1 MGAVRRAL
9 GSLLAVSARRASG
22 SVSWDAAPRIGTRL
36 ASLRKV
42 DARWYR
48 HLGAIIAPSVPGGGG
63 PSRAGYAPRA
73 ARTSRRATRMHATSW
88 ASASDHWRGLSTVAG
103 DDAPH
108 DSDADDAD
116 DDDDEAAFAA
126 VDDDDIAAYDDDD
139 DDDDDD
145 EIASTSVATDPAHVR
160 PRREIQPSVTDR
172 DVARC
177 PLDQLRDL
185 VEEYHELFDGGAAA
199 LALKKMATN
208 GMFLVDSTDRKEDH
222 HHRVVTREDEE
233 ERSGNGGRE
242 DGREAIRRKTAHYP
256 HRYPSAPARGVRAG
270 INARSLHPSV
280 DLLLRAVAREASRMG
295 PREATRCMYALM
307 VMNVARGK
315 PGARDEP
322 TQTLDARLG
331 EIAPE
336 MHGKHAAIALF
347 SSAKLRR
354 EMRDADGSIA
364 KSRDDCE
371 VGGSNPKLEGKL
383 GEGKLAG
390 GGTSIHARAPQK
402 TVTMRASDAALVDAV
417 ARTAGDDMS
426 ADDLSKAMRGVAT
439 WIDALGRTTDRRL
452 TRAVDAINVGLVRCL
467 VDEAEVGGSNPDG
480 SPDDVWDASN
490 PKERRATKLTP
501 HAAMSILSSHRA
513 LARHDAGRAD
523 PRLVSALTRALD
535 VVLDAIADGD
545 DKIGAGLFLT
555 AVNALAKAR
564 ETAGVDEPIP
574 AELKTKIDA
583 RVIRFCDESKTEAW
597 FPGSAILAL
606 GALARTQRAIAS
618 HGEDPFRS
626 TAPWEV
632 SGSLAGALER
642 CLERFEIFARSRNG
656 PRGISTIFAYD
667 AAIRELDPNL
677 VPPPVVDRARVTLH
691 ETLARMP
698 PAGAARLLDKQCK
711 AAMDAFARE
720 KAAGDAPSIG
730 EIEMRRRLATMSPS
744 HLDATF
750 RAACVG
756 AGELDGSQLASLARA
771 AAWFYATGD
780 DAAGGVGDSPPG
792 DSPPGDSP
800 PGDSPP
806 GDSPRGESPLTPPTD
821 EMIAGL
827 NDAAGSLARSG
838 TLPAGTAAVL
848 LRCLC
853 ELRGV
858 GWRRGDPT
866 DGGVFKVS
874 LFYII
879 FACMVINSTD
889 AGFCLDRFRTTRCAT
904 CCAPRRT
911 GYRNSIQSRRT
922 RSRARFGC
930 WTGSTATVSTSSR
943 SESGPE
949 WRRGWRSR
957 CRREGCSAIRP
968 SRRRRTTL
976 AAAGCS
982 ITWINGSR
990 RSPTCRV
997 P

>member
-9 GSLLAVSARRASG
+9 GSLLAVSARHASG

-63 PSRAGYAPRA
+63 PSRAGYAPRG

-103 DDAPH
+103 DDAPR

-126 VDDDDIAAYDDDD
+126 VDDDDIAAYDD

-185 VEEYHELFDGGAAA
+185 VEEYHDVFDGGAAA

-208 GMFLVDSTDRKEDH
+208 GMFLVDSTDRKEEEED
-222 HHRVVTREDEE
+222 HRVVTREDEE
-233 ERSGNGGRE
+233 DHSGNGGRE
-242 DGREAIRRKTAHYP
+242 DGREGAFRRKAVHP
-256 HRYPSAPARGVRAG
+256 FNAPARGVRAG

-280 DLLLRAVAREASRMG
+280 DLLLRAVAREASTMG

-315 PGARDEP
+315 PGTRDNP
-322 TQTLDARLG
+322 LASALDARLG

-354 EMRDADGSIA
+354 EMRDADGLIA

-371 VGGSNPKLEGKL
+371 VGDSNPGEGKL
-383 GEGKLAG
+383 EGKLAG
-390 GGTSIHARAPQK
+390 GGTSIHARGPQK

-417 ARTAGDDMS
+417 ARTAADDMS
-426 ADDLSKAMRGVAT
+426 ADDLAKAMRGVAT
-439 WIDALGRTTDRRL
+439 WIDTLGRKVGRL

-467 VDEAEVGGSNPDG
+467 VDEAEVGGSKPDG
-480 SPDDVWDASN
+480 IDDVWDAN
-490 PKERRATKLTP
+490 DPKERAAKLTP
-501 HAAMSILSSHRA
+501 HAAMSILSSHRV

-523 PRLVSALTRALD
+523 PRMVSALTRAFD
-535 VVLDAIADGD
+535 AVLDAIADGD

-564 ETAGVDEPIP
+564 KSAGVDEPIP

-583 RVIRFCDESKTEAW
+583 RVMSFCDDGKTEAW

-606 GALARTQRAIAS
+606 AALARTQRSMAS
-618 HGEDPFRS
+618 HGEDPPFRS
-626 TAPWEV
+626 SAPWEV

-642 CLERFEIFARSRNG
+642 CLERFEKRSTGNG
-656 PRGISTIFAYD
+656 HAVATIFAYD

-677 VPPPVVDRARVTLH
+677 VPPPVVDRARVTLD
-691 ETLARMP
+691 ETLTRMAP
-698 PAGAARLLDKQCK
+698 PRAVQVLDKQRK
-711 AAMDAFARE
+711 AAMDACARE
-720 KAAGDAPSIG
+720 KADGDGAPSIG
-730 EIEMRRRLATMSPS
+730 ERSRRLATMSPS

-756 AGELDGSQLASLARA
+756 AGELDGAQLASLARA

-792 DSPPGDSP
+792 DSPR
-800 PGDSPP
+800 

-848 LRCLC
+848 LNRLC

-866 DGGVFKVS
+866 DGGVFKVR
-874 LFYII
+874 LF
-879 FACMVINSTD
+879 
-889 AGFCLDRFRTTRCAT
+889 
-904 CCAPRRT
+904 
-911 GYRNSIQSRRT
+911 
-922 RSRARFGC
+922 
-930 WTGSTATVSTSSR
+930 
-943 SESGPE
+943 
-949 WRRGWRSR
+949 
-957 CRREGCSAIRP
+957 
-968 SRRRRTTL
+968 
-976 AAAGCS
+976 
-982 ITWINGSR
+982 
-990 RSPTCRV
+990 
-997 P
+997 